1 VARVA
6 PSAKMSFGREWF
18 WLPQKAKKKKEK
30 KKKKEE
36 AKWGDQTTSNFM
48 GITETIPTGIGRGS
62 TTPKQAIEGG
72 RAIPRLLE
80 MVSAAPI

>member
-1 VARVA
+1 VVLAT
-6 PSAKMSFGREWF
+6 PKG
-18 WLPQKAKKKKEK
+18 QKKKRK